1 MFLKE
6 SDQHLCIKFNRWPV
20 SVSCGILNPLKNE
33 SNDPA
38 HTAQ

>member
-6 SDQHLCIKFNRWPV
+6 SDQHLGIKFNRWPV
-20 SVSCGILNPLKNE
+20 RVSCSILNPVKTELK
-33 SNDPA
+33 DLA